1 MSLSP
6 VLALS
11 SAFALSLGALVAPG
25 YEPETSPEVTPM
37 ASCTYGHE
45 IGFMTVKVFNVYC
58 KYGTV
63 HPWIGYYL
71 NDNNP
76 HLYKKN
82 GPAVSTGAS
91 VVAQNHLAHCS
102 EVAESLSP
110 KSDRF

>member
-25 YEPETSPEVTPM
+25 FEPETPPEVTPM
-37 ASCTYGHE
+37 ASCTYGQE
-45 IGFMTVKVFNVYC
+45 VGFMSVTVFNVHC

-71 NDNNP
+71 NDHNSR
-76 HLYKKN
+76 LYKN
-82 GPAVSTGAS
+82 HGPAVSTGAS
-91 VVAQNHLAHCS
+91 VVARPSGTLFGGGG
-102 EVAESLSP
+102 VIES
-110 KSDRF
+110 